1 MKRIINTKIGLFIA
15 GLFLVTSCAEEFK
28 QVPSI
33 TGNSIAVKAASNEDL
48 TVLVASLKKTGLD
61 ATLANNNSGAFTVF
75 APTDLAFLN
84 FFNALP
90 TAIVLPPGSPTLP
103 LDENGLLAVI
113 TGLQASYP
121 IPPNPSL
128 PTGSSYLTIATL
140 SNILLYHIVSSEI
153 TSSKITGAQGFVT
166 LSGTARL
173 STSKVGS
180 NIVLNANRL
189 GNGAGNGGQSVTL
202 DTKASNGIIHTI
214 DKVLNPITINNIW
227 IGTSPT
233 TGSAVNLPGFNV
245 NYTVSPPAITVF
257 TVVMPRKVGDGS
269 IDVSTAAIGTLND
282 YNLLSMAIARAELA
296 PVIIPIA
303 QPFPDFTVFAPTDV
317 AFQTFLASLP
327 NTGTPVTNEATA
339 RDFLN
344 TLTPTALAD
353 ILKYHIVKGRVV
365 STDLNNGQVI
375 NTLLTS
381 KTFTLDINAGIIT
394 LKDAR
399 DPALLATNPYA
410 KITSANIL
418 TNAGVI
424 HVIDNVLVK

>member
-1 MKRIINTKIGLFIA
+1 MKRIINTKIGLFLA
-15 GLFLVTSCAEEFK
+15 GLFLATSCAEEFK

-33 TGNSIAVKAASNEDL
+33 TGNSIAVTATSNTDL
-48 TVLVASLKKTGLD
+48 TILVASLKKTGLD

-90 TAIVLPPGSPTLP
+90 TAIVLPPGSPGLP

-121 IPPNPSL
+121 IPPNPAL

-153 TSSKITGAQGFVT
+153 PSSKITGAQGFVT
-166 LSGTARL
+166 QSGTARL

-180 NIVLNANRL
+180 NIVLNANRS

-214 DKVLNPITINNIW
+214 DKVLNPITTNNIW

-233 TGSAVNLPGFNV
+233 TGTPVNLPGFNV

-257 TVVMPRKVGDGS
+257 TIVMPRKTSDGS
-269 IDVSTAAIGTLND
+269 IDISTAATGTLND

-303 QPFPDFTVFAPTDV
+303 QPFPDYTIFAPTDA
-317 AFQTFLASLP
+317 AFISYLGAADEIAARTAINGLAPS
-327 NTGTPVTNEATA
+327 
-339 RDFLN
+339 
-344 TLTPTALAD
+344 ALAD
-353 ILKYHIVKGRVV
+353 ILKYHVVAGRVV
-365 STDLNNGQVI
+365 STDLTDGQVVT
-375 NTLLTS
+375 TLLS
-381 KTFTLDINAGIIT
+381 GKTFTIGINGSVFT
-394 LKDAR
+394 LKDNNAAV
-399 DPALLATNPYA
+399 DPT
-410 KITSANIL
+410 ISSANNL

-424 HVIDNVLVK
+424 HQINAVLRSN